1 MKCILAGPPRS
12 GKSCLREGLKQAI
25 IRRVRELGLDAFEY
39 YPYVI
44 TGCPDGEG
52 SWFQAT
58 VNLSPEAAALAKA
71 EYKSRFMFGFVQRVA
86 TSVAAC
92 TDLIT
97 LVDIGGFPSIENQ
110 AICAAATHAI
120 LLAGDS
126 DKETWTE
133 RLTVWHDFCRYLGLK
148 VLAELHSDYFGVED
162 TVEGVTTDGT
172 FRGTVHHLERGES
185 VSERSA
191 VVALADY
198 IIRLVAAG
206 E

>member
-71 EYKSRFMFGFVQRVA
+71 EYKSRFTFGFVQRVA

-148 VLAELHSDYFGVED
+148 VCWEPRVRSSLYGARFELPFSYYPYTIGIIFNLYPYFLQLCNLWD
-162 TVEGVTTDGT
+162 
-172 FRGTVHHLERGES
+172 
-185 VSERSA
+185 
-191 VVALADY
+191 
-198 IIRLVAAG
+198 
-206 E
+206 